1 MKTLP
6 SNVTAYRKT
15 PVFTQETVPKA
26 LLNRHTTKEGS
37 WGKIWVISGQLGYRI
52 LTEPPEEHTLT
63 PNSPGIVEPQTP
75 HQVELPDPV
84 EFYVEF
90 YRAEDALEEYE

>member
-6 SNVTAYRKT
+6 ARAKSYRKT
-15 PVFTQETVPKA
+15 PIFTQDTVPPA
-26 LLNRHTTKEGS
+26 LLKRHTTKAGS

-52 LTEPPEEHTLT
+52 LTDPPEDHMLT
-63 PNSPGIVEPQTP
+63 PESPGIVEPQTP
-75 HQVELPDPV
+75 HQVEPLGAV

-90 YRAEDALEEYE
+90 YRVEAP